1 MTKLSGGGRA
11 GGGGTD
17 GGAKK
22 RDILHRTHER
32 AHIHTR
38 AGGGIVE
45 VRGVDGAHTGS
56 PNGRQETG
64 VIAR

>member
-1 MTKLSGGGRA
+1 MSCHLMPKLSGGGRA

-17 GGAKK
+17 GGAQK

-38 AGGGIVE
+38 AGGEG
-45 VRGVDGAHTGS
+45 GS
-56 PNGRQETG
+56 CRSAGC
-64 VIAR
+64 